1 MLFQVSEFLEPIG
14 MFHRNFP
21 WARAP
26 VSISVETFPKASIP
40 GTELDVPRL
49 AAPRGP
55 ARGRARAN
63 LRDLTYR
70 SSSTIA
76 AAPWRVCA
84 VNRRARYTN
93 ILNTLLILYAAPAI
107 RLASTPPACEG
118 HAVHARAGRRR

>member
-1 MLFQVSEFLEPIG
+1 

-21 WARAP
+21 WVPIA
-26 VSISVETFPKASIP
+26 ISVETFPKASIP
-40 GTELDVPRL
+40 GTELDVSRL

-76 AAPWRVCA
+76 A
-84 VNRRARYTN
+84 RA
-93 ILNTLLILYAAPAI
+93 AAPAPRI
-107 RLASTPPACEG
+107 VS
-118 HAVHARAGRRR
+118 

>member
-1 MLFQVSEFLEPIG
+1 MSYYYDKYEFTGQDSAGFRGGEVEFQVSEFFEPMG
-14 MFHRNFP
+14 MSRRILP
-21 WARAP
+21 WAP
-26 VSISVETFPKASIP
+26 VAISVETSRTSPIP

-76 AAPWRVCA
+76 AGG
-84 VNRRARYTN
+84 
-93 ILNTLLILYAAPAI
+93 AI
-107 RLASTPPACEG
+107 
-118 HAVHARAGRRR
+118 

>member
-1 MLFQVSEFLEPIG
+1 MGAVPI
-14 MFHRNFP
+14 
-21 WARAP
+21 A
-26 VSISVETFPKASIP
+26 ISVETFPKAPIP

-76 AAPWRVCA
+76 SLKVGITNYDFYRK
-84 VNRRARYTN
+84 YTW
-93 ILNTLLILYAAPAI
+93 
-107 RLASTPPACEG
+107 
-118 HAVHARAGRRR
+118 